1 METIFDDIEKESVES
16 FEFTDELE
24 KINIISYDDLRDKIE
39 YQFNPLVECPIDSN
53 DYIKWFCI
61 NILKVDKNE
70 FPNIGEFINQDNEE
84 DYENFMNLIEYYIK
98 QRFGITFNDD
108 DEKRFENVYN
118 IYYFLV
124 VKPEI
129 LLVDYLLDYH
139 FYKEGYDFKEIYEK
153 NKLFNVPLA
162 GDLNVDPIDLISGVK
177 QQYAVQKT
185 ENRDLNRITY
195 KDRFD
200 YFLKYAK
207 VIFLDESEF
216 KFYNLFE
223 KVNEFAP
230 CDNYENLDDQINI
243 FYNIKYEREDLITD
257 WFIDI
262 VLNPIKE
269 TYINQKIIDQFFK
282 QIKDFEYSVNK
293 GVIG

>member
-1 METIFDDIEKESVES
+1 MKTIFDDIEKETTDS
-16 FEFTDELE
+16 FEITDNPV

-53 DYIKWFCI
+53 DYVKWFCV
-61 NILKVDKNE
+61 NVLKVPNEE
-70 FPNIGEFINQDNEE
+70 FPNVGEFITEDNEE
-84 DYENFMNLIEYYIK
+84 DYENFMKLIEYYIK

-108 DEKRFENVYN
+108 ETRFDNVYN

-129 LLVDYLLDYH
+129 LIVDYLLDYH
-139 FYKEGYDFKEIYEK
+139 FYKEGYDFKEVYEK

-162 GDLNVDPIDLISGVK
+162 GSLEVDPIEVISGVR
-177 QQYAVQKT
+177 QQYTQQKI
-185 ENRDLNRITY
+185 EGRSFNRMDY

-200 YFLKYAK
+200 YFIKYAK
-207 VIFLDESEF
+207 IILLDENEF
-216 KFYNLFE
+216 RFFNLFN
-223 KVNEFAP
+223 KVNEYAP
-230 CDNYENLDDQINI
+230 CDNYDNLDDQINI

-269 TYINQKIIDQFFK
+269 TYINQKIIDPFFK
-282 QIKDFEYSVNK
+282 QIRDFEYSMNK
-293 GVIG
+293 GTIN

>member
-1 METIFDDIEKESVES
+1 MKTIFDDIEKETTDS
-16 FEFTDELE
+16 FEITDNPV

-53 DYIKWFCI
+53 DYVKWFCI
-61 NILKVDKNE
+61 NVLKVPKEE
-70 FPNIGEFINQDNEE
+70 FPNVGEFITEDNEE
-84 DYENFMNLIEYYIK
+84 DYENFMKLIEYYIK

-108 DEKRFENVYN
+108 DTRFDNVYN

-129 LLVDYLLDYH
+129 LIVDYLLDYH
-139 FYKEGYDFKEIYEK
+139 FYKEGYDFKEVYEK

-162 GDLNVDPIDLISGVK
+162 GSLEVDPIEVISGVR
-177 QQYAVQKT
+177 QQYTQQKI
-185 ENRDLNRITY
+185 EGRSFNRMDY
-195 KDRFD
+195 KDRFE
-200 YFLKYAK
+200 YFIKYAK
-207 VIFLDESEF
+207 IILLDESEF
-216 KFYNLFE
+216 RFFNLFN

-230 CDNYENLDDQINI
+230 CDNYDNLDDQINI

-257 WFIDI
+257 WFINI

-269 TYINQKIIDQFFK
+269 TYINQKIIDPFFK
-282 QIKDFEYSVNK
+282 QIRDFEYSMNK
-293 GVIG
+293 GTIN

>member
-1 METIFDDIEKESVES
+1 MKTIFDDIEKETTES
-16 FEFTDELE
+16 FEITDNPV

-53 DYIKWFCI
+53 DYVKWFCV
-61 NILKVDKNE
+61 NVLKVPSEE
-70 FPNIGEFINQDNEE
+70 FPNVGEFITEDNEE
-84 DYENFMNLIEYYIK
+84 DYENFMKLIEYYIK

-108 DEKRFENVYN
+108 ETRFDNVYN

-124 VKPEI
+124 VKPEV

-139 FYKEGYDFKEIYEK
+139 FYKEGYDFKEVYEK

-162 GDLNVDPIDLISGVK
+162 GSLEVDPIEVISGVR
-177 QQYAVQKT
+177 QQYTQQKI
-185 ENRDLNRITY
+185 EGRSFNRMDY

-200 YFLKYAK
+200 YFIKYAK
-207 VIFLDESEF
+207 IILLDENEF
-216 KFYNLFE
+216 RFFNLFN
-223 KVNEFAP
+223 KVNEYAP
-230 CDNYENLDDQINI
+230 CDNYDNLDDQINI

-269 TYINQKIIDQFFK
+269 TYINQKIIDPFFK
-282 QIKDFEYSVNK
+282 QIRDFEYSMNK
-293 GVIG
+293 GTIN

>member
-1 METIFDDIEKESVES
+1 MKTIFDDIEKETTDS
-16 FEFTDELE
+16 FEITDNPV

-53 DYIKWFCI
+53 DYVKWFCV
-61 NILKVDKNE
+61 NVLKVPNEE
-70 FPNIGEFINQDNEE
+70 FPNVGEFITEDNEE
-84 DYENFMNLIEYYIK
+84 DYENFMKLIEYYIK

-108 DEKRFENVYN
+108 ETRFDNVYN

-129 LLVDYLLDYH
+129 LIVDYLLDYH
-139 FYKEGYDFKEIYEK
+139 FYKEGYDFKEVYEK

-162 GDLNVDPIDLISGVK
+162 GSLEVDPIEVISGVR
-177 QQYAVQKT
+177 QQYTQQKI
-185 ENRDLNRITY
+185 EGRSFNRMDY

-200 YFLKYAK
+200 YFIKYAK
-207 VIFLDESEF
+207 IILLDENEF
-216 KFYNLFE
+216 RFFNLFN
-223 KVNEFAP
+223 KVNEYAP
-230 CDNYENLDDQINI
+230 CDNYDNLDDQINI

-269 TYINQKIIDQFFK
+269 TYINQKIIDPFFK
-282 QIKDFEYSVNK
+282 QIRDFEYSMNK
-293 GVIG
+293 GTID